1 MQYFFFEVDALS
13 LYASSFTWRG
23 HFTKSIT
30 QSATRKGFLPSNS
43 LTKNAWRTK
52 SSRCL
57 LFVLNSKHFLFGVL
71 FGILIIVHLRRLN
84 NSLSVFISHLS
95 NTCICTLVFSLSFS
109 WYSGSTTK
117 SSGISSRH
125 PPSPVTLGDWEPF

>member
-1 MQYFFFEVDALS
+1 MHLHSPGEDISQKALLKMQP
-13 LYASSFTWRG
+13 
-23 HFTKSIT
+23 
-30 QSATRKGFLPSNS
+30 GFLPSNS

-95 NTCICTLVFSLSFS
+95 NTCICTLVLSLSFS

-125 PPSPVTLGDWEPF
+125 PQSIKLPSPKALGDWEPF